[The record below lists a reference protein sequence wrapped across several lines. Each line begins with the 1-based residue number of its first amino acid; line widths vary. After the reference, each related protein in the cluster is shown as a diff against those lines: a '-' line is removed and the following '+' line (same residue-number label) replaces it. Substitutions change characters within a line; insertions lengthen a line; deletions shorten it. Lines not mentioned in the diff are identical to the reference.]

1 MWRRVTTAIW
11 VVAMGLALTP
21 AVAAESDADDDGAA
35 VEVSATAEVGFL
47 KSLFH
52 TIQIGEDTYRFN
64 YITEGGQE
72 ILLPYTRVEVETV
85 ISARH
90 EVNFLYQPL
99 TLKTKTR
106 VDADGGILIDNVTF
120 ADDTPLDLSYGF
132 DFYRGTYR
140 YRLLDREGWEFA
152 AGVAL
157 QIRNASIR
165 FDGFDAAGR
174 EVRVISQD
182 LGPVPVISLA
192 LRRETAGGLFFEA
205 TADGFYA
212 PVRFLNLS
220 DVDVIGWLY
229 DGAFRL
235 GVPFHPR
242 AEAYL
247 SLRFL
252 GGGADGTGGERRF
265 WTQSRA
271 TPRYTYNN
279 LNLGVL
285 SIGARLR

>member
-1 MWRRVTTAIW
+1 
-11 VVAMGLALTP
+11 MGLALLSS
-21 AVAAESDADDDGAA
+21 VAADDAAADDGATEGA
-35 VEVSATAEVGFL
+35 AHQGSGVELSATAELGFL
-47 KSLFH
+47 RSLVH
-52 TIQIGEDTYRFN
+52 TIQIGEEGYRFD
-64 YITEGGQE
+64 YIEEGGQE
-72 ILLPYTRVEVETV
+72 ILLPYTRFEVETLL
-85 ISARH
+85 SSRH
-90 EVNFLYQPL
+90 ELSFLLQPL
-99 TLKTKTR
+99 TLETTTR
-106 VDADGGILIDNVTF
+106 VDRDGGIQIDDVTF

-140 YRLLDREGWEFA
+140 YRFLDRQGWEVA
-152 AGVAL
+152 AGGAL

-165 FDGFDAAGR
+165 FDGYDADGD

-192 LRRETAGGLFFEA
+192 ARKESESGLFFEA
-205 TADGFYA
+205 SADGFYA
-212 PVRFLNLS
+212 PVRYLNLS

-229 DGAFRL
+229 DGALRL

-252 GGGADGTGGERRF
+252 GGGADGTGGDRRF

-271 TPRYTYNN
+271 EPRFTYNN
-279 LNLGVL
+279 LNLAVL
-285 SIGARLR
+285 SIGARLQ

>member
-1 MWRRVTTAIW
+1 MRRVTTLLSTA
-11 VVAMGLALTP
+11 VLGLAVLAP
-21 AVAAESDADDDGAA
+21 AAA
-35 VEVSATAEVGFL
+35 VDVSATAELGAL

-52 TIQIGEDTYRFN
+52 TIQIGENGYRFD
-64 YITEGGQE
+64 YVEEGGQE
-72 ILLPYTRVEVETV
+72 ILLPYTRFEVETV
-85 ISARH
+85 LGSRH
-90 EVNFLYQPL
+90 EVNFLFQPL
-99 TLKTKTR
+99 TLETSTR

-140 YRLLDREGWEFA
+140 YQFLDRDGWELA
-152 AGVAL
+152 AGGAL

-165 FDGFDAAGR
+165 FDGFDAAGE

-182 LGPVPVISLA
+182 LGPVPVISLSA
-192 LRRETAGGLFFEA
+192 RRETASGLFFEA

-212 PVRFLNLS
+212 PVRYLNLS

-229 DGAFRL
+229 DGALRM

-252 GGGADGTGGERRF
+252 GGGADGTGGERQF
-265 WTQSRA
+265 WTESRA

-279 LNLGVL
+279 LNLAVL

>member
-1 MWRRVTTAIW
+1 
-11 VVAMGLALTP
+11 MGLALTP
-21 AVAAESDADDDGAA
+21 AVAAESDADDDGAG

-85 ISARH
+85 ITARH

-99 TLKTKTR
+99 TLETKTR
-106 VDADGGILIDNVTF
+106 VDSDGGILIDNVTF

-140 YRLLDREGWEFA
+140 YRLLDRERWEFA